1 MVNTEGYKNLI
12 VWQKSDELVLLIY
25 SQTKQFPKDELFG
38 LTSQIRRA
46 SVSIPTNIVEGY
58 ARNSKTELRR
68 FVVIALGSLAEV
80 KYLLSLA
87 VRLTYLDEKTYTS
100 LKNRLEEIGRLLW
113 KFYQSLS
120 LASIH

>member
-58 ARNSKTELRR
+58 ARNSKTQLRR

-87 VRLTYLDEKTYTS
+87 VRLTYLDEKTYAS